1 MKNQLEP
8 EEAGR
13 DGLGDRR
20 GGSNSGGSGSGPRLD
35 PVVIPTDHDRPAT
48 PPPDRPATP
57 PDRPDERP
65 GGTAG
70 NPDPLDRDPFE
81 GIENPSYDRQPES
94 FAAKKATY

>member
-48 PPPDRPATP
+48 PP
-57 PDRPDERP
+57 DRPDERP

-70 NPDPLDRDPFE
+70 NPDPVDRDPFE
-81 GIENPSYDRQPES
+81 GIENPGYDRQPES
-94 FAAKKATY
+94 FAAKKATH